1 LLGHIC
7 TSYAGLLAMY
17 KIFLAAIIAL
27 GVWPS
32 LQSSESSYLDA
43 LRETIELRFHGR
55 GGQGAVTAATLLVQA
70 ALYEGKWG
78 QAIPSFGAERRGA
91 HVLAF
96 ARIAPRPVPVHS
108 MVRRPS
114 VLVVLDPGL
123 FVVERERVLSGF
135 REGGKIVAN
144 LPEPIELGVKATLYY
159 VNATRIAKE
168 LGLVVAGWP
177 VVNTAMLGALAKAT
191 GLVSIDSIV
200 RAIKEYWAG
209 RPKVAEANAE
219 AARRAYEETMQIQL
233 KGVEVT

>member
-1 LLGHIC
+1 MLGHVLTYC
-7 TSYAGLLAMY
+7 TRLLAMY
-17 KIFLAAIIAL
+17 KMFLYAIVTL
-27 GVWPS
+27 GVWHG
-32 LQSSESSYLDA
+32 LQRAEPSYLDA
-43 LRETIELRFHGR
+43 LRETVELRFHGR

-123 FVVERERVLSGF
+123 FIVERKRVLAGF

-144 LPEPIELGVKATLYY
+144 MPEPIELGVRATLYY
-159 VNATRIAKE
+159 VNATRIARE

-191 GLVSIDSIV
+191 GIVSIDSIV
-200 RAIKEYWAG
+200 RAIREYWAG
-209 RPKVAEANAE
+209 RPKIAEANAE
-219 AARRAYEETMQIQL
+219 AARRAYEETTQIQL
-233 KGVEVT
+233 RGVEVA